1 MEFWLN
7 EIKKEAPESIHYVLI
22 GNKNDLEEKRQIKYE
37 EGKDFAEKH
46 KMMFFEISAKNKIN
60 IDKIFQESTE
70 YIYNN
75 IDKGLYNL
83 DDDSCGVKLCN
94 TNKNLN
100 IEELDIDLSSMEE
113 NITKKKKRKKCCK

>member
-1 MEFWLN
+1 
-7 EIKKEAPESIHYVLI
+7 
-22 GNKNDLEEKRQIKYE
+22 
-37 EGKDFAEKH
+37 
-46 KMMFFEISAKNKIN
+46 MMFFEISAKNKIN

-113 NITKKKKRKKCCK
+113 KNTKKKKRKKCCK